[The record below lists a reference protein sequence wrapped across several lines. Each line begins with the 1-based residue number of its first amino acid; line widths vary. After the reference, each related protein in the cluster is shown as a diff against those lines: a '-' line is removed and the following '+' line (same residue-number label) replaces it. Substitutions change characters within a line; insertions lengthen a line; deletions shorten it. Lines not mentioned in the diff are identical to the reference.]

1 MEDLNQH
8 FQQTD
13 IWKAGMAIIA
23 GVLLGYERE
32 SKDKSAGLKTITII
46 TVGSALFAILAQ
58 NYSGK
63 GDSFSIAAGIIS
75 GIGFLGAGVI
85 FKEGFTIHGLTTA
98 GIIWVSAAIGM
109 AIGFGEFYIGATFL
123 ISTMIIIQLTR
134 LASKAVIPNNNSK
147 AIRITFNKEK
157 AEKRFD
163 IIDRIDKYTIYQNV
177 VKTERDENGGLIID
191 IEVHI
196 RQKDIRKLEEFLY
209 QSDDIHTYII

>member
-1 MEDLNQH
+1 MEKLNQH
-8 FQQTD
+8 FHQTD
-13 IWKAGMAIIA
+13 ILKAGLAIVA

-46 TVGSALFAILAQ
+46 TVGSALFAILSQ

-109 AIGFGEFYIGATFL
+109 SIGFGEFYIGGVFL
-123 ISTMIIIQLTR
+123 ITTMLIVHTTR
-134 LASKAVIPNNNSK
+134 LVGKLIIPNNSTK
-147 AIRITFNKEK
+147 AIKIILSEDHAK
-157 AEKRFD
+157 KRAS
-163 IIDRIDKYTIYQNV
+163 IIEQIAQFTIYQNV
-177 VKTERDENGGLIID
+177 TRIEKNDDNELVID
-191 IEVHI
+191 IEAHI
-196 RQKDIRKLEEFLY
+196 RQRETKVL
-209 QSDDIHTYII
+209 